1 MEQGMVQTS
10 FPGAAAAA
18 LYILFGLTVLSVVIY
33 LQKRGGGENHAGS

>member
-10 FPGAAAAA
+10 FPAIAAAA

-33 LQKRGGGENHAGS
+33 LQKRGGANHAES